1 MMVVWRRVRATE
13 FVSKFKDDPSGHWVD
28 EENNP
33 ISDDQHRMNVENG
46 YELDD
51 TWVPDTNEF
60 PIDRDL
66 KDQFATDPMWKITLM
81 SMLIDIYRR
90 YNKGEIVL
98 EEPNLLSWNS
108 RDVIKMSKIKLVNLL
123 LTKLLKLRKKTQNLL
138 RLVHCMMPFNCGIVK
153 IMVEKKHQ
161 SRNRLRK
168 LLKIVLVLMREMI
181 RLVRVVV
188 VVGII

>member
-1 MMVVWRRVRATE
+1 
-13 FVSKFKDDPSGHWVD
+13 
-28 EENNP
+28 
-33 ISDDQHRMNVENG
+33 MNVENG

-98 EEPNLLSWNS
+98 EEPAAVLEFTRRYQNEQDKVSQFIADKIIKTKKENAKPLKIGPLYDAFQLWHSENYGGEKAPIKKSIAKTFEDRFGSYARNDKVGASRRRGWYNL
-108 RDVIKMSKIKLVNLL
+108 KLVSS
-123 LTKLLKLRKKTQNLL
+123 KLDVDDSDEDSDRS
-138 RLVHCMMPFNCGIVK
+138 F
-153 IMVEKKHQ
+153 
-161 SRNRLRK
+161 
-168 LLKIVLVLMREMI
+168 
-181 RLVRVVV
+181 
-188 VVGII
+188 

>member
-1 MMVVWRRVRATE
+1 MDIRT
-13 FVSKFKDDPSGHWVD
+13 
-28 EENNP
+28 
-33 ISDDQHRMNVENG
+33 
-46 YELDD
+46 DD

-98 EEPNLLSWNS
+98 EEPAAVLEFTRRYQNEQ
-108 RDVIKMSKIKLVNLL
+108 DKVNLL

-181 RLVRVVV
+181 RLV
-188 VVGII
+188 